1 MPSNATAPRPGAI
14 LLGSTDISS
23 ASGLEPGS
31 LERALAA
38 PVSPRATA
46 RLSAPAE
53 PLGGV
58 LGAVV
63 SAELVLGRRL

>member
-1 MPSNATAPRPGAI
+1 V

-38 PVSPRATA
+38 PVSTQ
-46 RLSAPAE
+46 
-53 PLGGV
+53 G
-58 LGAVV
+58 
-63 SAELVLGRRL
+63 

>member
-1 MPSNATAPRPGAI
+1 VAAV

-38 PVSPRATA
+38 PVSSEGDGALLRA
-46 RLSAPAE
+46 
-53 PLGGV
+53 G
-58 LGAVV
+58 
-63 SAELVLGRRL
+63 